1 MLSMN
6 VTAHSKAEEILVKA
20 AGLFRAQG
28 FAATSIKDLGRAMGT
43 TSAALYYHFKNKEEL
58 LEGVITIGLQR
69 VMDEVQSAVAQDVD
83 AYTKLKLAMRTHL
96 RVSLANQD
104 FAVVVLQGVRDL
116 SPRKA
121 KKVQKLSQQYEA
133 IWDELFIAGEQGG
146 VFKEGLDHALLRK
159 LIFGAMNNVVFWYR
173 EGGDHSVEEISDTF
187 LELMSA
193 GILPENLEVA
203 S

>member
-1 MLSMN
+1 MKD
-6 VTAHSKAEEILVKA
+6 HPQSKSEEILVKA
-20 AGLFRAQG
+20 AGLFRSQG
-28 FAATSIKDLGRAMGT
+28 FAATSIRDLGDAMGT

-69 VMDEVQSAVAQDVD
+69 VMDEVLCAVAQEVD
-83 AYTKLKLAMRTHL
+83 AYTKLKLAMRAHL
-96 RVSLANQD
+96 KVSLANQD

-116 SPRKA
+116 SPKKA
-121 KKVQKLSQQYEA
+121 KPIQKLRQQYET
-133 IWDELFIAGEQGG
+133 IWDDIFRAGEQGG
-146 VFKEGLDHALLRK
+146 IFKPGLDHALLRK

-187 LELMSA
+187 LELMSS
-193 GILPENLEVA
+193 GILPENLEVE